1 MKHQR
6 GFSKEGT
13 SEQRSEVSEGPSQ
26 GQGCGKSSSLHREQQ
41 VKALRFCSGTSR
53 GQCDHS
59 GGAEGNG
66 SGEPG
71 RSALGLIRP

>member
-6 GFSKEGT
+6 GFSKKGV

-41 VKALRFCSGTSR
+41 AKALRFCSGTSR
-53 GQCDHS
+53 G
-59 GGAEGNG
+59 
-66 SGEPG
+66 PV
-71 RSALGLIRP
+71 